1 MFPSQTCNGSCHH
14 HRLCIYHLFSRTPPP
29 CHSRQAK
36 VKKRVLQEKA
46 PLNSPAHQP
55 PGWQP
60 LAADPRHTSLG
71 KCRCN
76 VDPLCAGNGWRGVG
90 EVMLIFPRRR
100 RGLTWG
106 RHSPHTRC
114 GHRRC
119 TGLGS
124 CSECHHAPTGSRTP
138 RPPCP
143 LTGRAAH
150 TSGHLWGDRLC

>member
-1 MFPSQTCNGSCHH
+1 MLLKQLQGLTLDSSVPGSWGDPHVASSSGAPSGFGRHLLAPNLHQGAHTSPCAISTHLPAWRPCPVFPSQTCNGSCHH
-14 HRLCIYHLFSRTPPP
+14 HRLCIYHLFSWTPPP

-76 VDPLCAGNGWRGVG
+76 VDPPVCG
-90 EVMLIFPRRR
+90 EWVE
-100 RGLTWG
+100 G
-106 RHSPHTRC
+106 C
-114 GHRRC
+114 G
-119 TGLGS
+119 
-124 CSECHHAPTGSRTP
+124 
-138 RPPCP
+138 
-143 LTGRAAH
+143 
-150 TSGHLWGDRLC
+150 